1 MKNYITINRLN
12 SEQALEW
19 AKANCPHYI
28 TNDWH
33 MTGYNEFDIN
43 YIDFFFAENDVG
55 RKEMLMFALK
65 WS

>member
-1 MKNYITINRLN
+1 MKNYITVDRLKL
-12 SEQALEW
+12 EEALEW

-43 YIDFFFAENDVG
+43 LVDFFFAENDVG
-55 RKEMLMFALK
+55 HKEMLMFALR